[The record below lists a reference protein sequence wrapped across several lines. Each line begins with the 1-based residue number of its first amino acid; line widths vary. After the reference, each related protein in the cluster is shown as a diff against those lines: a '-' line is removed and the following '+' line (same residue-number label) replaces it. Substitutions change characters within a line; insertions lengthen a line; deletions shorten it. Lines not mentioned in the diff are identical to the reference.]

1 MPCTVM
7 AEILDWFLQPKMI
20 RGEGFDVE
28 VHQVTTADGY
38 ILTMHRITGR
48 AGRAGFGNG
57 VAKPAVTIVKK
68 IVGNIFSKHTVY
80 L

>member
-1 MPCTVM
+1 M

-57 VAKPAVTIVKK
+57 VRVAKPAVTIVKK

>member
-1 MPCTVM
+1 
-7 AEILDWFLQPKMI
+7 MI
-20 RGEGFDVE
+20 REEGFEVE

-48 AGRAGFGNG
+48 EW
-57 VAKPAVTIVKK
+57 
-68 IVGNIFSKHTVY
+68 